1 MKMKYT
7 GLYLS
12 SILAVNLGFTY
23 LPMIQLPGG
32 QALAPMSILVG
43 FIFILRDYAQRE
55 IGHNI
60 LAAMAVG
67 IVLSY
72 ILADPFVAL
81 ASAAAFAASEL
92 IDWAVYTRTKRPLK
106 QRILI
111 SSAIST
117 PIDSA
122 VFMLVAGF
130 FSWPGLI
137 IMTASKMIAVAVIWK
152 WMQSE

>member
-1 MKMKYT
+1 MKYT

-12 SILAVNLGFTY
+12 SILVANLGFTY
-23 LPMIQLPGG
+23 LPMIPLAGG

-55 IGHNI
+55 IGHKV

-92 IDWAVYTRTKRPLK
+92 IDWAVYTRTKLPLK